1 MKRNMVEGSI
11 ARAMVAFTVPLML
24 SGILQQLFNWV
35 DAFIVG
41 NVEGELAL
49 VNGMLANERFL
60 SNAPEAKIAEEKE
73 KLAKYTKMKEQVD
86 ARLEQLR

>member
-1 MKRNMVEGSI
+1 MKRDMVEGSI

-41 NVEGELAL
+41 NV
-49 VNGMLANERFL
+49 
-60 SNAPEAKIAEEKE
+60 
-73 KLAKYTKMKEQVD
+73 
-86 ARLEQLR
+86 